1 MATNRR
7 KKPQN
12 RAPGCPQKEKSGAE
26 SDNCDVHQD
35 PPVHAQPQR
44 QRRPPN
50 PPTPRVIAK
59 LAPNATSAPRT
70 LVRNCWIFE
79 DDSDDNQI
87 TKKQAGMQ
95 EVHKQKKG
103 AHNYLS
109 QWLKPHLTNAIQCWQ
124 YRSGTTINRV
134 TK

>member
-12 RAPGCPQKEKSGAE
+12 RAPGRPRKEKSGAE

-35 PPVHAQPQR
+35 PPAHAWPQR
-44 QRRPPN
+44 QQRPPN

-59 LAPNATSAPRT
+59 LAPNATSTPRT
-70 LVRNCWIFE
+70 LVRNRWIFE

-103 AHNYLS
+103 AHNY
-109 QWLKPHLTNAIQCWQ
+109 
-124 YRSGTTINRV
+124 
-134 TK
+134 